1 MLDYVRR
8 DARRIDVGK
17 RKGRH
22 SHSQDTINQLLLDEA
37 RKGNRVVRLKGGDP
51 FIFGRGGEEMAYLRA
66 RGIEVEVVPGITAAA
81 GAAAAAGI
89 PLTHRGLASA
99 VTFITGHGQASS
111 PDLDWAA
118 LATGGQTLVLYMGVS
133 TIREV
138 SEKLITHGM
147 APSMPVAVIENATL
161 PHQRILRS
169 RLDQLAE
176 TCALENVRA
185 PALILIGEV
194 VGLAHVDE
202 ATEYPSLAAVN

>member
-1 MLDYVRR
+1 MRP
-8 DARRIDVGK
+8 
-17 RKGRH
+17 RH
-22 SHSQDTINQLLLDEA
+22 ALS
-37 RKGNRVVRLKGGDP
+37 
-51 FIFGRGGEEMAYLRA
+51 
-66 RGIEVEVVPGITAAA
+66 
-81 GAAAAAGI
+81 
-89 PLTHRGLASA
+89 
-99 VTFITGHGQASS
+99 
-111 PDLDWAA
+111 AA

-133 TIREV
+133 TTREV